1 MAGVGHD
8 EHDDRG
14 LGSKVPGSPEAPESR
29 KLPES
34 ARAPESGPLLPS
46 VPFAAQSSLASTAS
60 LTGPLFSDAK
70 ALRSHLAAIVTSS
83 DDAIISK
90 SLDGIILSWN
100 RGAERMFGYTAE
112 EIVGKS
118 VTILIPPEQIDEE
131 PIILERIRRGE
142 RIDHFQTVRVRKD
155 GRRLDISLTVSPV
168 RNDTGRIVGA
178 SKVARD
184 ITQQKRIEAQSRAS
198 EQRFRL
204 MADSAPVL
212 IWMADETRA
221 RIWVN
226 KAWLDFTGRAIEQE
240 LGFEWSESVHPDDL
254 SGYLRTYL
262 DSFQECKPFR
272 TEYRLRRHDGESR
285 WVVDTAV
292 PLREGP
298 GGSFS
303 GYIGSCID
311 ITEYRQAQLDR
322 DELLRAERAARTEAE
337 RLSRVKDEFLA
348 TLSHELRTP
357 LNAILGWS
365 TLLRRISRDSPDHSR
380 GLETIERN
388 ARAQAQI
395 IGDLLDM
402 SRIISGKVQ
411 LDIQTVDPHEVIQA
425 ALESVRPSVDAKS
438 LRLRM
443 RAVGRVEPIRAD
455 PNRLQQILWNLLTN
469 AVKFTPA
476 HGQIDVTL
484 KRVNSHVEIAV
495 QDTGIGVKAEFLDC
509 MFDRFRQADAS
520 TTRRHGGLG
529 LGLSIVKQLVE
540 LHGGSVSV
548 MSPGEDRGT
557 TFTVALP
564 MSVMVADED
573 TFRQQPPTFADVDLA
588 SVDLPSL
595 SGLIVLVV
603 DDESDSRVLVSRL
616 VEDRGGRAISAANAG
631 EALQLITREPV
642 HIVVSDI
649 GMPEVDGYQLMRRIR
664 NLEHEG
670 ARGVMAIALTA
681 YARPADRQRALL
693 AGYQMHLCKPVD
705 PRELIVGIASLLN
718 VPKHATN

>member
-1 MAGVGHD
+1 
-8 EHDDRG
+8 
-14 LGSKVPGSPEAPESR
+14 
-29 KLPES
+29 
-34 ARAPESGPLLPS
+34 
-46 VPFAAQSSLASTAS
+46 
-60 LTGPLFSDAK
+60 
-70 ALRSHLAAIVTSS
+70 
-83 DDAIISK
+83 
-90 SLDGIILSWN
+90 
-100 RGAERMFGYTAE
+100 
-112 EIVGKS
+112 
-118 VTILIPPEQIDEE
+118 
-131 PIILERIRRGE
+131 
-142 RIDHFQTVRVRKD
+142 
-155 GRRLDISLTVSPV
+155 
-168 RNDTGRIVGA
+168 
-178 SKVARD
+178 
-184 ITQQKRIEAQSRAS
+184 
-198 EQRFRL
+198 
-204 MADSAPVL
+204 
-212 IWMADETRA
+212 
-221 RIWVN
+221 
-226 KAWLDFTGRAIEQE
+226 
-240 LGFEWSESVHPDDL
+240 
-254 SGYLRTYL
+254 
-262 DSFQECKPFR
+262 
-272 TEYRLRRHDGESR
+272 
-285 WVVDTAV
+285 
-292 PLREGP
+292 
-298 GGSFS
+298 
-303 GYIGSCID
+303 
-311 ITEYRQAQLDR
+311 
-322 DELLRAERAARTEAE
+322 
-337 RLSRVKDEFLA
+337 
-348 TLSHELRTP
+348 
-357 LNAILGWS
+357 
-365 TLLRRISRDSPDHSR
+365 RRISRDSPDHSR

-664 NLEHEG
+664 NLEH
-670 ARGVMAIALTA
+670 
-681 YARPADRQRALL
+681 
-693 AGYQMHLCKPVD
+693 
-705 PRELIVGIASLLN
+705 
-718 VPKHATN
+718 

>member
-1 MAGVGHD
+1 
-8 EHDDRG
+8 
-14 LGSKVPGSPEAPESR
+14 
-29 KLPES
+29 
-34 ARAPESGPLLPS
+34 

>member
-1 MAGVGHD
+1 
-8 EHDDRG
+8 
-14 LGSKVPGSPEAPESR
+14 
-29 KLPES
+29 
-34 ARAPESGPLLPS
+34 
-46 VPFAAQSSLASTAS
+46 LASTAS

-204 MADSAPVL
+204 MADSAPVF

-226 KAWLDFTGRAIEQE
+226 KAWLDFTGRAIDQE
-240 LGFEWSESVHPDDL
+240 LGFGWSENVHPDDL

-402 SRIISGKVQ
+402 SRIISG
-411 LDIQTVDPHEVIQA
+411 D
-425 ALESVRPSVDAKS
+425 
-438 LRLRM
+438 
-443 RAVGRVEPIRAD
+443 
-455 PNRLQQILWNLLTN
+455 
-469 AVKFTPA
+469 
-476 HGQIDVTL
+476 
-484 KRVNSHVEIAV
+484 
-495 QDTGIGVKAEFLDC
+495 
-509 MFDRFRQADAS
+509 
-520 TTRRHGGLG
+520 
-529 LGLSIVKQLVE
+529 
-540 LHGGSVSV
+540 
-548 MSPGEDRGT
+548 
-557 TFTVALP
+557 
-564 MSVMVADED
+564 
-573 TFRQQPPTFADVDLA
+573 
-588 SVDLPSL
+588 
-595 SGLIVLVV
+595 
-603 DDESDSRVLVSRL
+603 
-616 VEDRGGRAISAANAG
+616 
-631 EALQLITREPV
+631 
-642 HIVVSDI
+642 
-649 GMPEVDGYQLMRRIR
+649 
-664 NLEHEG
+664 
-670 ARGVMAIALTA
+670 
-681 YARPADRQRALL
+681 
-693 AGYQMHLCKPVD
+693 
-705 PRELIVGIASLLN
+705 
-718 VPKHATN
+718 